1 MTPIAQSPLQAALLI
16 TIASAVVA
24 VTTLFAKALGTDALG
39 PPLHPLQIAHGRFLF
54 AFIAIAG
61 TVLALRY
68 RLQRPHW
75 RLHWLRASLGFAGVT
90 LMFAAVAFIP
100 LSDAT
105 AISFLNPVF
114 AMLLAI
120 PLLGEKIGRW
130 RWLATALAL
139 SGALILTRP
148 GGGTLQPA
156 ALLAL
161 GAAAI
166 IGLELIIIRKLAT
179 RERPLQV
186 LFFNNAIGLGLAS
199 LAVLPVF
206 AAPTLAQWGA
216 LIGLGF
222 TMALAQALFVNA
234 LARADASFVGPFSYS
249 AILFAA
255 LYDLV
260 IFDVVPDS
268 ISILGA
274 AIIIA
279 GAVLLAWREGL
290 ARRRQAA

>member
-1 MTPIAQSPLQAALLI
+1 MTPIAQSPLQAAVLI

-75 RLHWLRASLGFAGVT
+75 GLHWLRASLGFAGVT